1 MAYPTRLA
9 AALSGATERQL
20 GYWRRSRAGRPPLL
34 VPEYGLRPA
43 LYSYPDVVALRMFT
57 RLREELPLQRIR
69 RSVSYVL
76 DQLPDG
82 AHISSETIRA
92 LPGGES
98 AVWVTEDDAVDT
110 VRRPGQL
117 SFPEMLADVLRGFT
131 TGQGRQVPDLERP
144 APGLVI
150 NPAIRGGTPVAEGT
164 RITFDVLAGLC
175 EDGLSVPEVRALYP
189 GVSETAISGAVEFA
203 HRVEELAEAA

>member
-20 GYWRRSRAGRPPLL
+20 GYWRRSRGSRPPLL

-57 RLREELPLQRIR
+57 RLREELPLQKIR

-76 DQLPDG
+76 DRLPEG
-82 AHISSETIRA
+82 KHISSETIRA
-92 LPGGES
+92 LPGEQT
-98 AVWVTEDDAVDT
+98 AIWVKDDAVVDT
-110 VRRPGQL
+110 VGQPGQL
-117 SFPEMLADVLRGFT
+117 SFPEMLVDVFHGFT
-131 TGQGRQVPDLERP
+131 TNRGRHVPDLERP

-164 RITFDVLAGLC
+164 RITFDVLAGLR
-175 EDGLSVPEVRALYP
+175 EDGLSIAEVRALYP
-189 GVSETAISGAVEFA
+189 GVSETSISGAMEFA
-203 HRVEELAEAA
+203 QRVEELTEAA